1 MIPARSTQERKR
13 IFAEVWRF
21 LEGPR
26 ARQTDGYNSIMAL
39 MRAAGVDHAC
49 GKNDKNDEE
58 GDEEG
63 DEGEK
68 EGYDDDRDAVVQ
80 PGTLEYKSWRKRRGR
95 RHPRHWV
102 VRLLLML
109 RADPKIPGGWTLF
122 RESILEFL
130 LSMHPSRL
138 SGSSN

>member
-49 GKNDKNDEE
+49 GKNDENDEQ
-58 GDEEG
+58 GDDDQEG
-63 DEGEK
+63 DEGEE
-68 EGYDDDRDAVVQ
+68 EGHDDDVSCGADANDYAAV
-80 PGTLEYKSWRKRRGR
+80 YAAD
-95 RHPRHWV
+95 
-102 VRLLLML
+102 L
-109 RADPKIPGGWTLF
+109 RCYGA
-122 RESILEFL
+122 
-130 LSMHPSRL
+130 
-138 SGSSN
+138 